1 MLNFLTESSKDFQ
14 ETKTIGSFSMGES
27 KNSFDAM
34 YEDAHETLMS
44 QNIDPKIDINLMI
57 KNPVMMESFKDA
69 LLDQLKRDC
78 EKYEA
83 DGNPR
88 YASLYEQTSAMFDN
102 CLNDL
107 VLESTRVGQLLPIKA
122 VDFPVLIKQ
131 NLALAAKDIMQTE
144 VTKTPVVKKHLE
156 RRWIIVDKQTN
167 ERYEYPQCFFKPDV
181 VKKIWG
187 AGKGLPIKDTPVSIA
202 NGACFN
208 YNIPEKLS
216 DSTDPTREKIT
227 IDLRIVKVMF
237 DEDINADA
245 STPGTGGAGGTGGTT
260 EGGGSAGTGTTTK
273 PVIKELP
280 VEMRINLS
288 DSTWLGGT
296 IKHPETGEV
305 IDVVTG
311 TVDFINNTV
320 SLSAAAGKV
329 TKVVFAGYLSN
340 ELNERAVTFDRT
352 REEFEWKIEDGFRA
366 DISYSLEELQDAKA
380 LMDMDLYKLTYNDL
394 ADTLIQMEDN
404 GILTY
409 LDEQYDKY
417 KGVEL
422 DPLGFNPFIREQVF
436 DCDSSTQT
444 TALQVEYIQ
453 KMLKFYV
460 DNFLI
465 SICDTAKMEDLT
477 FVVYGNPRYI
487 SLLDPN
493 VNWVVKAGDHIGGV
507 KMNYN
512 YGIMNA
518 CGMKIQVVSTMKY
531 DHKNNRKLRF
541 IPYPLSDDQF
551 TFKHYKYTTHI
562 LTAQNSG
569 YRDPNKPGGSMTYLM
584 GTSRNTTA
592 TIQGIQGSMSFENT
606 PFILTQ

>member
-14 ETKTIGSFSMGES
+14 ETKTIGSFSLGDS
-27 KNSFDAM
+27 KNSFDTM
-34 YEDAHETLMS
+34 YENAHDTLMS

-57 KNPVMMESFKDA
+57 KNPMLMESFKDT
-69 LLDQLKRDC
+69 LLEPLKEDC
-78 EKYEA
+78 ERYEHE
-83 DGNPR
+83 GHSR

-102 CLNDL
+102 CLTDL
-107 VLESTRVGQLLPIKA
+107 IVESTRVGQLLPIKA

-144 VTKTPVVKKHLE
+144 VTKTPVIKKHIE
-156 RRWIIVDKQTN
+156 RRWIVDKKTGK
-167 ERYEYPQCFFKPDV
+167 RYEYPQCFFKADE
-181 VKKIWG
+181 VKEIWG
-187 AGKGLPIKDTPVSIA
+187 AGKGLPIKNTPVSIA
-202 NGACFN
+202 QGACFN
-208 YNIPEKLS
+208 YNIAENLS
-216 DSTDPTREKIT
+216 DAENPEREKIT
-227 IDLRIVKVMF
+227 IDLKIVKVVL
-237 DEDINADA
+237 NAAITVGDD
-245 STPGTGGAGGTGGTT
+245 SNVT
-260 EGGGSAGTGTTTK
+260 
-273 PVIKELP
+273 ELP
-280 VEMRINLS
+280 VQMRINLS

-296 IKHPETGEV
+296 IKNPETGE
-305 IDVVTG
+305 ILDVVSG

-320 SLSAAAGKV
+320 TLSSASGKV
-329 TKVVFAGYLSN
+329 KEVVFSGYLSN

-352 REEFEWKIEDGFRA
+352 REEYEWKIEDGFRA

-394 ADTLIQMEDN
+394 ADTLIHMEDN
-404 GILTY
+404 GILSY
-409 LDEQYDKY
+409 LDEQYDLY

-422 DPLGFNPFIREQVF
+422 DPLGFNPFIREQTF
-436 DCDSSTQT
+436 DCDASTQT
-444 TALQVEYIQ
+444 VALQVEYIQ

-460 DNFLI
+460 DHFILG
-465 SICDTAKMEDLT
+465 ICDTAKMENLT

-487 SLLDPN
+487 ALLDPE
-493 VNWVVKAGDHIGGV
+493 VNWVVKAGDSIGGV

-531 DHKNNRKLRF
+531 DHKNERKLRF
-541 IPYPLSDDQF
+541 IPYPLSEDQF

-569 YRDPNKPGGSMTYLM
+569 YRDPDRPGGSMTYLM

-606 PFILTQ
+606 PFILEQ

>member
-14 ETKTIGSFSMGES
+14 ETQTIGSFSLGDS
-27 KNSFDAM
+27 KNSFDSM
-34 YEDAHETLMS
+34 YESAHEALLS
-44 QNIDPKIDINLMI
+44 QNIDPKVDINLMI
-57 KNPVMMESFKDA
+57 KNPMIMESYKDA
-69 LLDQLKRDC
+69 LLGQLEEDCKR
-78 EKYEA
+78 YEQ
-83 DGNPR
+83 DGNTR

-102 CLNDL
+102 CLEDL
-107 VLESTRVGQLLPIKA
+107 MIESTRVGQLLPIKA

-144 VTKTPVVKKHLE
+144 VTKTPIIKKHIE
-156 RRWIIVDKQTN
+156 RRWIVDKKTGK
-167 ERYEYPQCFFKPDV
+167 RYEYPQCFFKADE
-181 VKKIWG
+181 VKEIWG
-187 AGKGLPIKDTPVSIA
+187 SGKGLPIKNTPVSIA
-202 NGACFN
+202 QGACFN
-208 YNIPEKLS
+208 YNIAENLTDAENPE
-216 DSTDPTREKIT
+216 REKIT
-227 IDLRIVKVMF
+227 IDLKIVKVILN
-237 DEDINADA
+237 EAIQ
-245 STPGTGGAGGTGGTT
+245 AGNPQTSVT
-260 EGGGSAGTGTTTK
+260 
-273 PVIKELP
+273 ELP
-280 VEMRINLS
+280 VQMRINLS

-296 IKHPETGEV
+296 IKHPDTGE
-305 IDVVTG
+305 ILDVVSG

-320 SLSAAAGKV
+320 TLSSASGKV
-329 TKVVFAGYLSN
+329 KEVVFSGYLSN

-352 REEFEWKIEDGFRA
+352 REEYEWKIEDGFRA

-394 ADTLIQMEDN
+394 ADTLIHMEDN
-404 GILTY
+404 GILAY
-409 LDEQYDKY
+409 LDQQYDLY

-436 DCDSSTQT
+436 DCDASTQT
-444 TALQVEYIQ
+444 VALQVEYIQ

-460 DNFLI
+460 DHFILG
-465 SICDTAKMEDLT
+465 ICDTAKMENLT
-477 FVVYGNPRYI
+477 FVIYGNPRYI
-487 SLLDPN
+487 ALLDPE
-493 VNWVVKAGDHIGGV
+493 VNWVVKAGDSIGGV

-531 DHKNNRKLRF
+531 DHKNDRKLRF

-569 YRDPNKPGGSMTYLM
+569 YRDPDRPGGSMTYLM

-606 PFILTQ
+606 PFILEQ